1 MLISRV
7 NITGRLMACKL
18 AVLCV
23 AFVAA
28 ALVSAAKCLWP
39 ISKSGFATADLEPQR
54 AE

>member
-1 MLISRV
+1 V

-28 ALVSAAKCLWP
+28 MVAGAPAKHLRSIDKSSFAA
-39 ISKSGFATADLEPQR
+39 ADLDRQR